1 MNWITANLNTNPLR
15 VTLIFSVFLHA
26 TGFYFLSSLT
36 FDSAIRVPK
45 TIPITV
51 RPLTKKKE
59 IKPLEVARAPQPTR
73 SKLAQSIHPVSTP
86 PKEKLFQH
94 PTPMHEKRNR
104 TQPNRVIP
112 QAQSPRD
119 LDRVSLAS
127 IENLASP
134 PSRSQSRSRH
144 TISMATPRGPQSNHL
159 SLENSSFSVK
169 STVVL
174 PASAEEI
181 LQTNSFQA
189 RAPSGSKFDI
199 SQTLPSTLAIS
210 ENPQD
215 RNIVFT
221 PQVRAASG
229 SKFDIPQTFPPT
241 HAVSENPQDQSIAFA
256 PQVRVAS
263 GSKFDIPQTP
273 PPTHAVS
280 KRPQDQSIA
289 FTPQVRA
296 ASNLKIDASQKFTPA
311 SLLAD
316 REGGGNSRFT
326 STARTAALDFGFTEE
341 SLEAPKATDTAKSAP
356 PGFDRFSALE
366 IGKLRQ
372 GFRKQI
378 RHKVGKAKYYPRM
391 AQRLGFEGKPVVS
404 FTLGVKGE
412 LLDLRLAQASTYS
425 LLNEAALETIRRGT
439 PYPPIPGPLGKK
451 SISFD
456 LPILYTLED

>member
-36 FDSAIRVPK
+36 FGSAIRVPK

-215 RNIVFT
+215 RNIVFA

-229 SKFDIPQTFPPT
+229 SKFDIPQASPPT

-263 GSKFDIPQTP
+263 GSKFGIPQTP

-412 LLDLRLAQASTYS
+412 LLDLRLAQASTYN

>member
-1 MNWITANLNTNPLR
+1 MNWITTNLNTNPLR

-36 FDSAIRVPK
+36 FGSAIRVPK

-215 RNIVFT
+215 RNIVFA

>member
-36 FDSAIRVPK
+36 FGSAIRVPK

-210 ENPQD
+210 ENSQD
-215 RNIVFT
+215 RNIVFA

-229 SKFDIPQTFPPT
+229 SKFDIPQASPPT

-263 GSKFDIPQTP
+263 GSKFGIPQTP

-311 SLLAD
+311 RLLAD

>member
-1 MNWITANLNTNPLR
+1 MNWITANLDTNPLR
-15 VTLIFSVFLHA
+15 VTLIFSVFLHV
-26 TGFYFLSSLT
+26 TGFYFLSGLT
-36 FDSAIRVPK
+36 FDSAIRVPE

-51 RPLTKKKE
+51 RPLTEKKE

-73 SKLAQSIHPVSTP
+73 SKLAQSIHPVSVP
-86 PKEKLFQH
+86 QKEKVFPR
-94 PTPMHEKRNR
+94 PTPIHEKRNR
-104 TQPNRVIP
+104 IQPNRIIP
-112 QAQSPRD
+112 QAQFPRD
-119 LDRVSLAS
+119 LDRVSLTS
-127 IENLASP
+127 IENLSSSP
-134 PSRSQSRSRH
+134 TRSQSRSRQA
-144 TISMATPRGPQSNHL
+144 ISMAVPRGPQSNHL
-159 SLENSSFSVK
+159 SQENSSFSVK
-169 STVVL
+169 STEVL
-174 PASAEEI
+174 VASIEEI
-181 LQTNSFQA
+181 LQTDSLQA
-189 RAPSGSKFDI
+189 RAASGSKFNI
-199 SQTLPSTLAIS
+199 PQTFPPTLAVS
-210 ENPQD
+210 ERPQD
-215 RNIVFT
+215 QSIAFT

-229 SKFDIPQTFPPT
+229 SKFDTSQTFPPT
-241 HAVSENPQDQSIAFA
+241 L
-256 PQVRVAS
+256 
-263 GSKFDIPQTP
+263 
-273 PPTHAVS
+273 AVS

>member
-1 MNWITANLNTNPLR
+1 
-15 VTLIFSVFLHA
+15 
-26 TGFYFLSSLT
+26 
-36 FDSAIRVPK
+36 
-45 TIPITV
+45 
-51 RPLTKKKE
+51 
-59 IKPLEVARAPQPTR
+59 
-73 SKLAQSIHPVSTP
+73 
-86 PKEKLFQH
+86 
-94 PTPMHEKRNR
+94 
-104 TQPNRVIP
+104 
-112 QAQSPRD
+112 
-119 LDRVSLAS
+119 
-127 IENLASP
+127 
-134 PSRSQSRSRH
+134 
-144 TISMATPRGPQSNHL
+144 
-159 SLENSSFSVK
+159 
-169 STVVL
+169 
-174 PASAEEI
+174 
-181 LQTNSFQA
+181 
-189 RAPSGSKFDI
+189 
-199 SQTLPSTLAIS
+199 
-210 ENPQD
+210 
-215 RNIVFT
+215 
-221 PQVRAASG
+221 
-229 SKFDIPQTFPPT
+229 
-241 HAVSENPQDQSIAFA
+241 
-256 PQVRVAS
+256 
-263 GSKFDIPQTP
+263 

-311 SLLAD
+311 RLLAD

-326 STARTAALDFGFTEE
+326 ATARTAALDFGFTEE

-412 LLDLRLAQASTYS
+412 LLDLRLAQASTYN